1 MTKRPAGAGPLVG
14 AHMSAAGGLVRAVER
29 AVAAGCR
36 TLQVFTKNSNQ
47 WAGKPVDPAE
57 AAAFRSAAAEA
68 GLAPLVSH
76 SAYLINL
83 ASPDPVVRARSAEAL
98 VDEIERCDA
107 NGIPFLVLH
116 PGSHGG
122 DGEEAGLDRIAR
134 GLDEAAAKT
143 PVLEDHR
150 PPRDGGRPG
159 SLPRARLRPPR
170 ARSSPAPTA
179 AARLALCFDTC
190 HVHAA
195 GYDVV
200 SKDGW
205 RATLDALDAACGL
218 GLVKVIHANDSKK
231 ERGCRVDRHER
242 IGHGQ
247 IGEKGFVNLMT
258 EPAFDDVPKI
268 LETPKDEE
276 GRWDREGLAALRKL
290 ARRSGP
296 GLDRVDRDRCLLLDL
311 AGRALT
317 ATCGVSGPAAASS
330 RDAGTARRRRRCSR
344 RRG

>member
-1 MTKRPAGAGPLVG
+1 MTKRTTGAGPLVG
-14 AHMSAAGGLVRAVER
+14 AHMSAAGGLARAVDRAVE
-29 AVAAGCR
+29 AGCR

-47 WAGKPVDPAE
+47 WAGKPVDPGE
-57 AAAFRSAAAEA
+57 AAAFRDAATKA

-98 VDEIERCDA
+98 VDEIHRCDA
-107 NGIPFLVLH
+107 HGIPFLVLH

-134 GLDEAAAKT
+134 GLDEASAKT
-143 PVLEDHR
+143 PSSMTTVLLETAAGQGACLGHDFAH
-150 PPRDGGRPG
+150 
-159 SLPRARLRPPR
+159 LAAIRARADSR
-170 ARSSPAPTA
+170 
-179 AARLALCFDTC
+179 ARLALCFDTC

-205 RATLDALDAACGL
+205 RATLDALDAACSL

-242 IGHGQ
+242 IGHGA
-247 IGEKGFVNLMT
+247 IGEKGFANLMT
-258 EPAFDDVPKI
+258 EPAFADVPKI

-290 ARRSGP
+290 ARRKGS
-296 GLDRVDRDRCLLLDL
+296 
-311 AGRALT
+311 
-317 ATCGVSGPAAASS
+317 
-330 RDAGTARRRRRCSR
+330 ARED
-344 RRG
+344 

>member
-1 MTKRPAGAGPLVG
+1 
-14 AHMSAAGGLVRAVER
+14 MSAAGGLVRAVER

-47 WAGKPVDPAE
+47 WAGKTVDPVE
-57 AAAFRSAAAEA
+57 ASAFRSAAKAA

-83 ASPDPVVRARSAEAL
+83 ASPDPVVRTRSAEAL
-98 VDEIERCDA
+98 VDEIERCDV

-122 DGEEAGLDRIAR
+122 DGEEVGLDRIAR

-143 PVLEDHR
+143 PSSRTTILLE
-150 PPRDGGRPG
+150 
-159 SLPRARLRPPR
+159 
-170 ARSSPAPTA
+170 TA
-179 AARLALCFDTC
+179 AGQGACLGQNFTHLATILVRTDSRPRLALCLDTC

-195 GYDVV
+195 GYDIV

-205 RATLDALDAACGL
+205 RATLDALDATCGL

-247 IGEKGFVNLMT
+247 IGEQGFVNLMT
-258 EPAFDDVPKI
+258 EPAFAEVPKI

-276 GRWDREGLAALRKL
+276 GRWDREGLATLRRL
-290 ARRSGP
+290 ARRK
-296 GLDRVDRDRCLLLDL
+296 
-311 AGRALT
+311 
-317 ATCGVSGPAAASS
+317 GPA
-330 RDAGTARRRRRCSR
+330 
-344 RRG
+344 

>member
-1 MTKRPAGAGPLVG
+1 MRRRAAGEGPLVG

-29 AVAAGCR
+29 AADAGCR

-47 WAGKPVDPAE
+47 WGGKPVVPAE
-57 AAAFRSAAAEA
+57 AAAFREAAAAA

-83 ASPDPVVRARSAEAL
+83 ASPDPLVRTRSIDAL

-107 NGIPFLVLH
+107 HGIPYLVLH

-122 DGEEAGLDRIAR
+122 DGEETGLDRVAR
-134 GLDEAAAKT
+134 GLDEAAART
-143 PVLEDHR
+143 PSSGTTVLLE
-150 PPRDGGRPG
+150 
-159 SLPRARLRPPR
+159 
-170 ARSSPAPTA
+170 TA
-179 AARLALCFDTC
+179 AGQGACLGHDFAHLAAILGRADSRSRLALCFDTC

-205 RATLDALDAACGL
+205 RKTLDALDSACGL

-242 IGHGQ
+242 LGQGAIGA
-247 IGEKGFVNLMT
+247 KGFANLMT
-258 EPAFDDVPKI
+258 EPAFESVPKI

-290 ARRSGP
+290 ARRK
-296 GLDRVDRDRCLLLDL
+296 
-311 AGRALT
+311 
-317 ATCGVSGPAAASS
+317 ATG
-330 RDAGTARRRRRCSR
+330 
-344 RRG
+344 